1 MADTTTERI
10 SFICGQHKLRPDGPE
25 ALLEGRATSVLL
37 VIGAGPYGIAT
48 AARAIEKGIETVVLG
63 RPFGFWM
70 DNMPEGMY
78 LRSGPDWHLD
88 ASGIHTFEAY
98 LEERGIDAA
107 EIDPIPIAVFLDYAR
122 WFQQEKDVV
131 VDERLVMSVGL
142 DREALGDEVNGH
154 RFEVRLAD
162 GEQLVADAVV
172 AAPGVRYFQNRPDWS
187 TGLSDSV
194 CSHTCDLV
202 HFNDFA
208 GARVLIVGGRQ
219 SAYEW
224 AALIGEH
231 GAERVDIVHRHEVPR
246 FERVSW
252 RFANE
257 YVDRIVASPG
267 WWRSLPA
274 SDQETIARKFWE
286 VGRLT
291 LEWWLTPRL
300 QGERFHRRPGT
311 AVVAARTAGG
321 GIDVKL
327 SDGTELAVD
336 RIVLATGYKA
346 DLARVPYLSDVL
358 PLVATA
364 DGFPLL
370 DDAFQTS
377 LPGLFMPGFTGTR
390 DFGPFFGFT
399 KGCPAAADLVV
410 RGLSRR

>member
-1 MADTTTERI
+1 M
-10 SFICGQHKLRPDGPE
+10 L
-25 ALLEGRATSVLL
+25 V
-37 VIGAGPYGIAT
+37 VIGGGPYGIAT
-48 AARAIEKGIETVVLG
+48 AATAIEKGIETVVLG
-63 RPFGFWM
+63 RPLGFWT

-88 ASGIHTFEAY
+88 ASGVHTFEAF
-98 LEERGIDAA
+98 LEERGIGAA
-107 EIDPIPIAVFLDYAR
+107 EIDPVPIGVFRDYAR
-122 WFQQEKDVV
+122 WFQREKAVV
-131 VDERLVMSVGL
+131 VDERLVTSVVL
-142 DREALGDEVNGH
+142 DGHAGQGDEPNRR
-154 RFEVRLAD
+154 RFQVRLD
-162 GEQLVADAVV
+162 DETELVADAVV
-172 AAPGVRYFQNRPDWS
+172 AAPGVRYFQNLPDWS
-187 TGLSDSV
+187 AGLPAGL

-202 HFNDFA
+202 RFHDFD

-231 GAERVDIVHRHEVPR
+231 GAQQVDIVHRHEVPR

-252 RFANE
+252 RFADE
-257 YVDRIVASPG
+257 YVERTVASPG

-274 SDQETIARKFWE
+274 SDQQAIARQFWE

-291 LEWWLTPRL
+291 LEWWLRPRL
-300 QGERFHRRPGT
+300 QGERFRRRPGT
-311 AVVAARTAGG
+311 SVVTASTDGAGAAR
-321 GIDVKL
+321 VQL

-346 DLARVPYLSDVL
+346 DLARVPYLTEVL

-364 DGFPLL
+364 DGFPRL

-377 LPGLFMPGFTGTR
+377 LSGLFMPGFIGTR

-410 RGLSRR
+410 RGLVRQ

>member
-1 MADTTTERI
+1 M
-10 SFICGQHKLRPDGPE
+10 
-25 ALLEGRATSVLL
+25 
-37 VIGAGPYGIAT
+37 AGPYGVAT
-48 AARAIEKGIETVVLG
+48 AARAIEKGIETVVVG
-63 RPFGFWM
+63 RPLGFWTN
-70 DNMPEGMY
+70 NMPEGMY

-88 ASGIHTFEAY
+88 ASGVHTFEAF
-98 LEERGIDAA
+98 LEERRISAT
-107 EIDPIPIAVFLDYAR
+107 EIDPVPIAVFLDYAR
-122 WFQQEKDVV
+122 WFQREKGVV
-131 VDERLVMSVGL
+131 VDGRLVTSVGL
-142 DREALGDEVNGH
+142 DGDPGQGDLASGH
-154 RFEVRLAD
+154 CFRVRLDD
-162 GEQLVADAVV
+162 GTELVADAVV
-172 AAPGVRYFQNRPDWS
+172 AAPGVGYFRSMPDWS
-187 TGLSDSV
+187 AGLPDGV

-202 HFNDFA
+202 RFDDFA

-224 AALIGEH
+224 AALIGEA
-231 GAERVDIVHRHEVPR
+231 GAEQVDIVHRHQVPR

-252 RFANE
+252 RFADE
-257 YVDRIVASPG
+257 YVEQTVASPG

-274 SDQETIARKFWE
+274 SEQEAIARRFWE

-300 QGERFHRRPGT
+300 QGKRFRRRPGT
-311 AVVAARTAGG
+311 SVVAGSIDGAGAVG
-321 GIDVKL
+321 VQL
-327 SDGTELAVD
+327 SDGTDLIVD

-346 DLARVPYLSDVL
+346 DLARIPYLAEVL
-358 PLVATA
+358 PFVAIA

-410 RGLSRR
+410 RGLVR

>member
-1 MADTTTERI
+1 M
-10 SFICGQHKLRPDGPE
+10 L
-25 ALLEGRATSVLL
+25 V
-37 VIGAGPYGIAT
+37 VIGGGPYGIAT
-48 AARAIEKGIETVVLG
+48 AAKAIEKGIETVVLG
-63 RPFGFWM
+63 RPLGFWTE
-70 DNMPEGMY
+70 NMPEGMY

-88 ASGIHTFEAY
+88 ASGVHTFEAF
-98 LEERGIDAA
+98 LEERGIGAA
-107 EIDPIPIAVFLDYAR
+107 EIDPVPIAVFRDYAR
-122 WFQQEKDVV
+122 WFQREKGVV
-131 VDERLVMSVGL
+131 VDERLVTSVGL
-142 DREALGDEVNGH
+142 NGETGQGDEANRH
-154 RFEVRLAD
+154 RFDVRLD
-162 GEQLVADAVV
+162 DETELVADAVV
-172 AAPGVRYFQNRPDWS
+172 AAPGVRYFQNLPEWS
-187 TGLSDSV
+187 AGLPAGL

-202 HFNDFA
+202 RFDDFD

-231 GAERVDIVHRHEVPR
+231 GAKQVDIVHRHEVPR

-252 RFANE
+252 RFADE
-257 YVDRIVASPG
+257 YVERTVASPG

-274 SDQETIARKFWE
+274 SEQEAIARQFWE

-291 LEWWLTPRL
+291 LEWWLRPRL

-311 AVVAARTAGG
+311 SVVAVSTDAVGAAC
-321 GIDVKL
+321 VQL

-346 DLARVPYLSDVL
+346 DLARVPYLTEVL

-377 LPGLFMPGFTGTR
+377 LSGLFMPGFIGTR

-410 RGLSRR
+410 RGLDRW

>member
-1 MADTTTERI
+1 M
-10 SFICGQHKLRPDGPE
+10 
-25 ALLEGRATSVLL
+25 
-37 VIGAGPYGIAT
+37 
-48 AARAIEKGIETVVLG
+48 VVG
-63 RPFGFWM
+63 RPLGFWT

-88 ASGIHTFEAY
+88 ASGVHTFEAF
-98 LEERGIDAA
+98 LEERGLVAG
-107 EIDPIPIAVFLDYAR
+107 EVDPVPLAVFLDYAR
-122 WFQQEKDVV
+122 WFQRQKGVV
-131 VDERLVMSVGL
+131 VDERLVRSVSL
-142 DREALGDEVNGH
+142 DGDAGPGSGMNGH
-154 RFEVRLAD
+154 RFQVRLD
-162 GEQLVADAVV
+162 DESELLADAVV
-172 AAPGVRYFQNRPDWS
+172 AAPGVRYFQNLPTWS
-187 TGLSDSV
+187 GGLPAGL

-202 HFNDFA
+202 RFHDFE

-246 FERVSW
+246 FDRVSW
-252 RFANE
+252 RFADQ
-257 YVDRIVASPG
+257 YVERTVAFPG
-267 WWRSLPA
+267 WWRSLAP
-274 SDQETIARKFWE
+274 SDQEAIARRFWE

-311 AVVAARTAGG
+311 EVVNARTGG
-321 GIDVKL
+321 SAVLVQL

-346 DLARVPYLSDVL
+346 DLARVPYLSEVL
-358 PLVATA
+358 ALIAVA

-377 LPGLFMPGFTGTR
+377 LSGLFMPGFTGTR

-399 KGCPAAADLVV
+399 KGCPAAAELVV
-410 RGLSRR
+410 RGLNHR

>member
-1 MADTTTERI
+1 MQKGAR
-10 SFICGQHKLRPDGPE
+10 
-25 ALLEGRATSVLL
+25 SVLV
-37 VIGAGPYGIAT
+37 VIGGGPYGIAT
-48 AARAIEKGIETVVLG
+48 AARAIEKGIETVVVG
-63 RPFGFWM
+63 RPLGFWT

-88 ASGIHTFEAY
+88 ASGVHTFEAF
-98 LEERGIDAA
+98 LEERGISAA
-107 EIDPIPIAVFLDYAR
+107 DIDPIPIAVFVDYAR
-122 WFQQEKDVV
+122 WFQREKGVV
-131 VDERLVMSVGL
+131 IDERLVTSVGL
-142 DREALGDEVNGH
+142 DGDPGPGDLASRHCFEIRLDDGAEV
-154 RFEVRLAD
+154 
-162 GEQLVADAVV
+162 VADAVV
-172 AAPGVRYFQNRPDWS
+172 AAPGVGYFRNVPDWS
-187 TGLSDSV
+187 AGLPGGL

-202 HFNDFA
+202 RFDDFA

-224 AALIGEH
+224 AALIGEG
-231 GAERVDIVHRHEVPR
+231 GAEQVHIVHRHEVPR

-252 RFANE
+252 RFADE

-267 WWRSLPA
+267 WWRSLPV
-274 SDQETIARKFWE
+274 SEQEAIARKFWE

-300 QGERFHRRPGT
+300 QGKRFRRRPGT
-311 AVVAARTAGG
+311 SVVAASTDGAGA
-321 GIDVKL
+321 VRVQL
-327 SDGTELAVD
+327 SDGTDLGVD

-346 DLARVPYLSDVL
+346 DLARIPYLTEVL
-358 PLVATA
+358 PLVATT

-410 RGLSRR
+410 RGLVR